1 MQHYPTRARQ
11 IDGAVNGLEV
21 DIYGNAKKPTW
32 AWFQGVKTVV
42 DDIQD
47 IPGTLAANGL
57 DFEYGTRA
65 LYRKIDEP
73 MISNGDV
80 FEESKLRREV
90 VAIHPGNKVYPL
102 HAHVSTRHKFLGHQ
116 PEDLVR
122 FFAALARQHP
132 MSFESL
138 LVLDKGRTIFAAA
151 KAYECKTTMFD
162 TEIIEPYVCFS
173 TGVDRASHLWF
184 EIVLPSC
191 MNAIPNYINKRSAYR
206 FTHHRALAL
215 EDMLD
220 QFTLESTANIQ
231 LDITNMVKR
240 YVSREDRRRYFG
252 RILWDNR
259 ATLYQAKIAGESAP
273 HAPDAMTEEKYAK
286 YNREID
292 ELEHWYSHGAGQD
305 QQCRSGNVWG
315 ALNAVLFWTDHA
327 KRSRDVADTRARTNS
342 ILQGPLQAIK
352 RSAITRAQALA
363 A

>member
-1 MQHYPTRARQ
+1 MRHFPSRARQ

-73 MISNGDV
+73 MIANGDV

-151 KAYECKTTMFD
+151 KAYECKSTMFD
-162 TEIIEPYVCFS
+162 TEIIEP
-173 TGVDRASHLWF
+173 
-184 EIVLPSC
+184 
-191 MNAIPNYINKRSAYR
+191 
-206 FTHHRALAL
+206 
-215 EDMLD
+215 
-220 QFTLESTANIQ
+220 
-231 LDITNMVKR
+231 
-240 YVSREDRRRYFG
+240 
-252 RILWDNR
+252 
-259 ATLYQAKIAGESAP
+259 
-273 HAPDAMTEEKYAK
+273 
-286 YNREID
+286 
-292 ELEHWYSHGAGQD
+292 
-305 QQCRSGNVWG
+305 
-315 ALNAVLFWTDHA
+315 
-327 KRSRDVADTRARTNS
+327 
-342 ILQGPLQAIK
+342 
-352 RSAITRAQALA
+352 
-363 A
+363 